1 MWQNTVTC
9 DVGTTPYE
17 DEIIKCEKKKNKG
30 TIECDES
37 TVTCDVSTAQCEAG
51 TIKCEKKNKG
61 TTECD
66 KSIVT
71 CDVSTALYET
81 GTIKCDL
88 EAIPSLLFNNKQ
100 FISVTSQNEGKVFV
114 KCTVNT
120 KTQKTEKAV
129 RIGVLG
135 ASGYTGSEDLPDM
148 VAIKDAN
155 FSDVDAKPLCTQYVG
170 RYHPAYKGN
179 DFNRDGDEMVP
190 LTEMVMKWC
199 LWDEVRHYIEEDEK
213 LTIYMKWS
221 NFAAGK
227 MYPSESL
234 TPVDGIYFVSPALF
248 RSKSAILRS

>member
-1 MWQNTVTC
+1 MKIN
-9 DVGTTPYE
+9 DIVGNGISGILY
-17 DEIIKCEKKKNKG
+17 KWVNYGKG
-30 TIECDES
+30 WR
-37 TVTCDVSTAQCEAG
+37 
-51 TIKCEKKNKG
+51 
-61 TTECD
+61 
-66 KSIVT
+66 
-71 CDVSTALYET
+71 
-81 GTIKCDL
+81 
-88 EAIPSLLFNNKQ
+88 PRW
-100 FISVTSQNEGKVFV
+100 FV
-114 KCTVNT
+114 L
-120 KTQKTEKAV
+120 QD
-129 RIGVLG
+129 GVLSSRFTDPIRSSLTKEQRKDPKSSAKSHLKVQYG
-135 ASGYTGSEDLPDM
+135 YFARRVAASNYEDLPDM

-227 MYPSESL
+227 MYPSESS
-234 TPVDGIYFVSPALF
+234 TPVDGIYSVSPALF